1 LVYSTLLLF
10 YDECLIAQNYVILL
24 NQIGYYISFAVVIA
38 PFSSVMDICI
48 HNIQELMFGWKLYDY
63 LAYQR
68 YRFTVREHR
77 WMMRN
82 TVVDESIAEEFIII
96 DLLCFSSQYYY
107 LVTMASFGMMMA
119 VMGLEIY
126 LRQNYVPFQDPTF
139 VLFFVAAVIFGKF
152 IEQVM
157 YFLADIQIRRLNW
170 RGLWATKLI
179 EGTVDDEIAAKLA
192 IGEGRQADLEQ
203 ERLELQALNS
213 ERFRHRF
220 LERNRPWI
228 LQHLV
233 ELLTPRSLD
242 KPGPDGRPTIEY
254 VRDVYAELMAMGE
267 GMRRA
272 GDRADISS
280 DEEDELEAARRN
292 WPRTPLTG
300 AALAIA
306 RLWLGKARKRRA
318 FSKLVRGIIDKN
330 VKGFCEVCSRTPE
343 KNNVKLSSYLATRG
357 EPDQTAIDRL
367 IGGFETQF
375 GASELDPNLW
385 KAYFRANAE
394 FCTRCSICENAMEQE
409 KLLQQSRA
417 PGESR
422 LTRPEDIS
430 SDEEDDDPEFEP
442 LVVTRSSPEGRMMSK
457 WLVAARRKLG
467 GRFPRES
474 AFKDTEKYSRKLKQ
488 LKTKK
493 AKKAAKGEEDD
504 AKAAQGDAGL
514 VFSNATKALAMRWY
528 QMAKDVIEVKF
539 RAKSESLSKELQ
551 KILEQ
556 MPEEEDWYYGAST
569 RMEGRDL
576 VAKGEDLEA
585 DRATLEAE
593 ASIKINKIKTDLD
606 GYVTERTLEI
616 DRERRAFEAKWAQ
629 KRDRLKVDIDLRT
642 AELTRIKELRK
653 KDFMVEEKRT
663 KEEFGAVAT
672 DVMQQN
678 RDQLAAIDAQVRFF
692 RRG

>member
-1 LVYSTLLLF
+1 
-10 YDECLIAQNYVILL
+10 
-24 NQIGYYISFAVVIA
+24 
-38 PFSSVMDICI
+38 
-48 HNIQELMFGWKLYDY
+48 
-63 LAYQR
+63 
-68 YRFTVREHR
+68 
-77 WMMRN
+77 
-82 TVVDESIAEEFIII
+82 
-96 DLLCFSSQYYY
+96 
-107 LVTMASFGMMMA
+107 
-119 VMGLEIY
+119 
-126 LRQNYVPFQDPTF
+126 
-139 VLFFVAAVIFGKF
+139 
-152 IEQVM
+152 
-157 YFLADIQIRRLNW
+157 
-170 RGLWATKLI
+170 
-179 EGTVDDEIAAKLA
+179 
-192 IGEGRQADLEQ
+192 
-203 ERLELQALNS
+203 
-213 ERFRHRF
+213 
-220 LERNRPWI
+220 
-228 LQHLV
+228 
-233 ELLTPRSLD
+233 
-242 KPGPDGRPTIEY
+242 
-254 VRDVYAELMAMGE
+254 MAMGE

-493 AKKAAKGEEDD
+493 AKT
-504 AKAAQGDAGL
+504 QL
-514 VFSNATKALAMRWY
+514 WTMVSV
-528 QMAKDVIEVKF
+528 VIK
-539 RAKSESLSKELQ
+539 
-551 KILEQ
+551 
-556 MPEEEDWYYGAST
+556 
-569 RMEGRDL
+569 
-576 VAKGEDLEA
+576 
-585 DRATLEAE
+585 
-593 ASIKINKIKTDLD
+593 
-606 GYVTERTLEI
+606 
-616 DRERRAFEAKWAQ
+616 
-629 KRDRLKVDIDLRT
+629 
-642 AELTRIKELRK
+642 
-653 KDFMVEEKRT
+653 
-663 KEEFGAVAT
+663 
-672 DVMQQN
+672 
-678 RDQLAAIDAQVRFF
+678 
-692 RRG
+692 